1 MTVLKC
7 QVSGRTLSLTKKI
20 ASSGEGTVWKTSCR
34 GFLAKLYH
42 ERKSERFQKL
52 RVMIAHPPEDPTRGQ
67 NHISLAWPKDLL
79 ENQKGQPM
87 GFLMPEIDE
96 SVKLSTMYNPRLRS
110 RKAPR
115 FNWYYLHT
123 AALNIASSMN
133 AVHTEGYVVGDVKP
147 QNILVNNQALIS
159 IIDTDSFQVQ
169 DPHTREVFRCWV
181 GSEGFTPAELLGKDL
196 ATIDQTE
203 IHDRFRLGVIIF
215 LLLFGDQ
222 PFKGKW
228 IGQGESPQPT
238 TLIEKGFW
246 PYAPQSLIRPGPNT
260 IPLSILH
267 PQLQSCFHQCFTQ
280 GHGQPHLRPSAQQ
293 WMTALKKAI
302 ESLKTCHLESN
313 HHYSQSYGH
322 CYWCDRKS
330 RLGVDIFSPAP
341 VISKPA
347 VRPTHSKKVNPWT
360 AKPGIASPTLAA
372 AYAQRMQQLQSMKIP
387 NAGVTRSILQM
398 PFAQRSSWPPSI
410 SNSVLG
416 LVLCGFSFLGLGL
429 LLAPEL
435 NPQTFTYWSQSLE
448 RAVDQWLASKLGIA
462 LQGAPSNQTL
472 PGQANSASALGDP
485 SIPQRGHLDTV
496 TTLAISPDGQI
507 LVSGSRDFTLKIW
520 NLRTGKL
527 LNTLSEHYE
536 PIVSGHFVDGG
547 RSLVS
552 SSVSGKVLQW
562 DLPSAKLIRSFVNYT
577 AIRPEGGIRTTV
589 IDPETHV
596 MASSAWG
603 GSIFLY
609 NLKTDKVT
617 RIPSQLMASEQAMVM
632 SPDANTLV
640 TSNSD
645 GQIQQWNVNTGKLL
659 KRLPNS
665 QGWQSSE
672 LTSALVLSGRGK
684 TLITGSWGGKIGL
697 WNFQT
702 GKLLKT
708 FKAHEKMV
716 SSLVV
721 SVDNQV
727 LISGG
732 DDQTIKI
739 WDLNT
744 GQLLQTLTDHRGSIS
759 ALAISPNNKWLVS
772 GSSDRSIK
780 IWNLQTGKLL
790 RTLLSS
796 EIGKS

>member
-20 ASSGEGTVWKTSCR
+20 ASSGEGTVWKTSYR

-42 ERKSERFQKL
+42 ECRSERFQKL
-52 RVMIAHPPEDPTRGQ
+52 RVMIAHPPKDPTQGQ

-79 ENQKGQPM
+79 ENQQGQPM
-87 GFLMPEIDE
+87 GFLMPEIGE
-96 SVKLSTMYNPRLRS
+96 SVKLSTIYNPRLRS

-123 AALNIASSMN
+123 AALNIASSMD
-133 AVHTEGYVVGDVKP
+133 AVHKEGYVVGDVKP

-169 DPHTREVFRCWV
+169 DPYTREVFRCLV

-196 ATIDQTE
+196 ATVDQTE
-203 IHDRFRLGVIIF
+203 IHDRFRLGVIVF

-228 IGQGESPQPT
+228 IGRGESPQPT

-280 GHGQPHLRPSAQQ
+280 GHSQPHLRPSAQQ
-293 WMTALKKAI
+293 WMAALKKAI
-302 ESLKTCHLESN
+302 SSLSICNLESN

-330 RLGVDIFSPAP
+330 RLGVDIFSPTP
-341 VISKPA
+341 IIPKPA
-347 VRPTHSKKVNPWT
+347 PKRHHKKKKSPWITQPPSKANP
-360 AKPGIASPTLAA
+360 ALAA
-372 AYAQRMQQLQSMKIP
+372 AYAQRMQQLQNMKIP
-387 NAGVTRSILQM
+387 HAGITRSMLQM
-398 PFAQRSSWPPSI
+398 PLVQRTHWPPSI

-416 LVLCGFSFLGLGL
+416 LILCGFSFLGLGL

-435 NPQTFTYWSQSLE
+435 NPQTFTYWSKSLE
-448 RAVDQWLASKLGIA
+448 RAVDQWLVSKLGIA
-462 LQGAPSNQTL
+462 SNGPTVTQL
-472 PGQANSASALGDP
+472 PPPGQPSSASALADP
-485 SIPQRGHLDTV
+485 AHPPKGHWDTI
-496 TTLAISPDGQI
+496 TTLSISPDSST

-520 NLRTGKL
+520 NLKTGQL

-536 PIVSGHFVDGG
+536 PV
-547 RSLVS
+547 VS
-552 SSVSGKVLQW
+552 SHIIDDGKSLISSSISGKVLQW
-562 DLPSAKLIRSFVNYT
+562 DLSTATLRRSFVNYT
-577 AIRPEGGIRTTV
+577 AMRPEGGIRTTV
-589 IDPETHV
+589 IDPKTRV

-603 GSIFLY
+603 GSILLY

-617 RIPSQLMASEQAMVM
+617 RIPSQLMASEQAMVI
-632 SPDANTLV
+632 SPDAKTLI

-645 GQIQQWNVNTGKLL
+645 GQIQQWNARTGKLVR
-659 KRLPNS
+659 RLPNT

-672 LTSALVLSGRGK
+672 LTSAIAVGHQGK
-684 TLITGSWGGKIGL
+684 ILITGSWGGNIGL

-702 GKLLKT
+702 GQLIKT
-708 FKAHEKMV
+708 FEAHDKMV
-716 SSLVV
+716 ASLAV
-721 SVDNQV
+721 SADNRL

-739 WDLNT
+739 WDLKT
-744 GQLLQTLTDHRGSIS
+744 GRLMKTLTDHQGSIS
-759 ALAISPNNKWLVS
+759 TLAISPNNQWLVS

-780 IWNLQTGKLL
+780 IWNLQTGQLL
-790 RTLLSS
+790 RTLLNS
-796 EIGKS
+796 

>member
-20 ASSGEGTVWKTSCR
+20 ASSGEGTVWKTSYR

-42 ERKSERFQKL
+42 ECQSERFQKL
-52 RVMIAHPPEDPTRGQ
+52 RVMIAHPPKDPTQGQ

-79 ENQKGQPM
+79 ENQQGQPM
-87 GFLMPEIDE
+87 GFLMPEIGE
-96 SVKLSTMYNPRLRS
+96 SVKLSTIYNPRLRS

-123 AALNIASSMN
+123 AALNIASSMD
-133 AVHTEGYVVGDVKP
+133 AVHKEGYVVGDVKP

-169 DPHTREVFRCWV
+169 DPYTREVFRCLV

-196 ATIDQTE
+196 ATVDQTE
-203 IHDRFRLGVIIF
+203 IHDRFRLGVIVF

-280 GHGQPHLRPSAQQ
+280 GHSQPHLRPSAQQ
-293 WMTALKKAI
+293 WMAALKKAI
-302 ESLKTCHLESN
+302 SSLSICNLESN

-330 RLGVDIFSPAP
+330 RLGVDIFSPTP
-341 VISKPA
+341 VIPKPA
-347 VRPTHSKKVNPWT
+347 PKRHHKKKKSPWITQPPSKANP
-360 AKPGIASPTLAA
+360 ALAA
-372 AYAQRMQQLQSMKIP
+372 AYAQRMQQLQNMKIP
-387 NAGVTRSILQM
+387 HAGITRSMLQM
-398 PFAQRSSWPPSI
+398 PLVQRTHWPPSI

-416 LVLCGFSFLGLGL
+416 LILCGFSFLGLGL

-435 NPQTFTYWSQSLE
+435 NPQTFTYWSKSLE
-448 RAVDQWLASKLGIA
+448 RAVDQWLVSKLGIA
-462 LQGAPSNQTL
+462 SNEPTFTQLPPPDQPS
-472 PGQANSASALGDP
+472 SASALADSAHP
-485 SIPQRGHLDTV
+485 PKGHWDTI
-496 TTLAISPDGQI
+496 TTLSISPDSSI

-520 NLRTGKL
+520 NLKTGQL

-536 PIVSGHFVDGG
+536 PV
-547 RSLVS
+547 VS
-552 SSVSGKVLQW
+552 SHIIDDGKSLISSSISGKVLQW
-562 DLPSAKLIRSFVNYT
+562 DLSTATLRRSFVNYT
-577 AIRPEGGIRTTV
+577 AMRPEGGIRTTV
-589 IDPETHV
+589 IDPKTRV

-603 GSIFLY
+603 GSILLY

-617 RIPSQLMASEQAMVM
+617 RIPSQLMASEQAMVI
-632 SPDANTLV
+632 SPDAKTLI

-645 GQIQQWNVNTGKLL
+645 GQIQQWNARTGKLVR
-659 KRLPNS
+659 RLPNT

-672 LTSALVLSGRGK
+672 LTSAIAVGHQGK
-684 TLITGSWGGKIGL
+684 ILITGSWGGNIGL

-702 GKLLKT
+702 GQLIKT
-708 FKAHEKMV
+708 FAAHDKMV
-716 SSLVV
+716 ASLAV
-721 SVDNQV
+721 SADNRL

-739 WDLNT
+739 WDLKT
-744 GQLLQTLTDHRGSIS
+744 GRLMKTLTDHQGSIS
-759 ALAISPNNKWLVS
+759 TLAISPNNQWLVS

-780 IWNLQTGKLL
+780 IWNLQTGQLL
-790 RTLLSS
+790 RTLLNS
-796 EIGKS
+796 

>member
-20 ASSGEGTVWKTSCR
+20 ASSGEGTVWKTSYR

-42 ERKSERFQKL
+42 ERNPERFQKL
-52 RVMIAHPPEDPTRGQ
+52 RVMIAHPPQDPTQGQ
-67 NHISLAWPKDLL
+67 NHISLAWPRDLL
-79 ENQKGQPM
+79 ENQNGQPM
-87 GFLMPEIDE
+87 GFLMPEIGE

-123 AALNIASSMN
+123 AALNIASSMD
-133 AVHTEGYVVGDVKP
+133 AVHKEGYVVGDVKP

-169 DPHTREVFRCWV
+169 DPHTREVFRCLV

-196 ATIDQTE
+196 ATVDQTE
-203 IHDRFRLGVIIF
+203 IHDRFRLGVIVF

-228 IGQGESPQPT
+228 IGRGESPQPT

-293 WMTALKKAI
+293 WMAALKKAI

-330 RLGVDIFSPAP
+330 RLGVDIFSPTP
-341 VISKPA
+341 VIPKPA
-347 VRPTHSKKVNPWT
+347 AQPIQSKKTNPWT
-360 AKPGIASPTLAA
+360 AQPGRANPTLAA
-372 AYAQRMQQLQSMKIP
+372 IYAQRMQQLQNMSIP
-387 NAGVTRSILQM
+387 NPGATRSILQM
-398 PFAQRSSWPPSI
+398 PLTQRTSWPPSI

-448 RAVDQWLASKLGIA
+448 RAVDQWLASKLGVA
-462 LQGAPSNQTL
+462 LIGPPSDQTQPNL
-472 PGQANSASALGDP
+472 AKALTDP
-485 SIPQRGHLDTV
+485 SIPQKGHLDAI
-496 TTLAISPDGQI
+496 TTLAISPDSRT
-507 LVSGSRDFTLKIW
+507 LVSGSRDFTLKLW
-520 NLRTGKL
+520 DLKTGQLLR
-527 LNTLSEHYE
+527 TLSEHYE
-536 PIVSGHFVDGG
+536 PIVSGHFVNGG
-547 RSLVS
+547 KSLIS
-552 SSVSGKVLQW
+552 SSISGKVLQW
-562 DLPSAKLIRSFVNYT
+562 ELPAAKLSRSFVNYT
-577 AIRPEGGIRTTV
+577 AMRPEGGIRTTV
-589 IDPETHV
+589 IDPEKRV

-603 GSIFLY
+603 GSILLY

-632 SPDANTLV
+632 SPDARTLV

-645 GQIQQWNVNTGKLL
+645 GQIQQWNVSTGKLL
-659 KRLPNS
+659 KRLPNT

-672 LTSALVLSGRGK
+672 LTSAIVLNRPGT
-684 TLITGSWGGKIGL
+684 TLITGSWGGKIGV

-702 GKLLKT
+702 GQLLKT

-721 SVDNQV
+721 SVNNQV

-732 DDQTIKI
+732 DDQKIKI
-739 WDLNT
+739 WDLKT
-744 GQLLQTLTDHRGSIS
+744 GQLLRTLVGHNGSIS

-780 IWNLQTGKLL
+780 IWNLQTGELR
-790 RTLLSS
+790 RTLISADPGQ
-796 EIGKS
+796 I